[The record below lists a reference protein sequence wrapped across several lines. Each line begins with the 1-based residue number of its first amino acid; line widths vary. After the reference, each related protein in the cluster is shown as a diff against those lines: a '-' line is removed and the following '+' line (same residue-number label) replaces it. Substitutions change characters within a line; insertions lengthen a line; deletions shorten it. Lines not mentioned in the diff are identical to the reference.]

1 MLRKLNRI
9 FKKENIIKK
18 RIKMIKINKNKKNDI
33 YMIIYK
39 NYININ
45 IKYFRM

>member
-33 YMIIYK
+33 YMIVIK
-39 NYININ
+39 NYILYLN
-45 IKYFRM
+45 KF

>member
-9 FKKENIIKK
+9 LKKENIIKK
-18 RIKMIKINKNKKNDI
+18 RIKMININKNKNNDI

-39 NYININ
+39 IN
-45 IKYFRM
+45 KF

>member
-9 FKKENIIKK
+9 FKKVNIIKK
-18 RIKMIKINKNKKNDI
+18 RIKMININKNKKNDI

-39 NYININ
+39 NYKLYLN
-45 IKYFRM
+45 KF

>member
-18 RIKMIKINKNKKNDI
+18 RIKMININKNKKNDI

-39 NYININ
+39 NYILFLN
-45 IKYFRM
+45 KF